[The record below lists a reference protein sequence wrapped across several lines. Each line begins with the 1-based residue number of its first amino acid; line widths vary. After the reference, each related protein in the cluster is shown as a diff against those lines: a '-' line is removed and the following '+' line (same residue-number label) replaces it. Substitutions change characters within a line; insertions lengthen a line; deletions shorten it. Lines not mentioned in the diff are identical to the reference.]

1 MAKDIEGAEH
11 GEFATKEQAGTP
23 STSLR
28 TPSQSKKKKRNGKI
42 NIFSERRIVVLK
54 PAGIPRMY
62 HSSVVLVP
70 DGRVLVG
77 ESNLHEMDNFRRTF
91 PTDLNL
97 EVFHPPYLAPL
108 FASLRPSILTVE
120 TRDDTLPERGVY
132 RRRFELGNKARRR
145 RDIRDVSVACRGM
158 IGKFN
163 KRTASDR
170 DGEHG
175 GQRKSG
181 EIKKGIW
188 VVSVQAAVIL
198 EKSKESNGN

>member
-1 MAKDIEGAEH
+1 
-11 GEFATKEQAGTP
+11 
-23 STSLR
+23 
-28 TPSQSKKKKRNGKI
+28 
-42 NIFSERRIVVLK
+42 
-54 PAGIPRMY
+54 MY

-77 ESNLHEMDNFRRTF
+77 ESNPHEMDNFRRTF

-145 RDIRDVSVACRGM
+145 RDIRDVSVACKGM

-175 GQRKSG
+175 WAENEWKDKERHMGGVCPSSCPPREKQEKAMAIKSLKSDVFQRPKNMGGQ
-181 EIKKGIW
+181 
-188 VVSVQAAVIL
+188 V
-198 EKSKESNGN
+198 